1 MKTSLFVKTLT
12 LTFFVVSVAGFVVY
26 KSGALDQDTRDF
38 GEYLPAENM
47 LPADTLKRPMVVFTG
62 KGSTHLIRL
71 ADERILNDPL
81 VRSGLLDSLSM
92 IQLLVQ
98 YESDSANTLVN
109 RIVMWSSKSAPV
121 LAPEDKIMIRRY
133 ELLRD
138 SIARFRL
145 MLKERG
151 DGSVVKK

>member
-1 MKTSLFVKTLT
+1 MKTSLFVKALT
-12 LTFFVVSVAGFVVY
+12 LTFFVVSLAGFVVY
-26 KSGALDQDTRDF
+26 KSGALDQDPSDL
-38 GEYLPAENM
+38 GQYLLAENM
-47 LPADTLKRPMVVFTG
+47 LPADTLKRPVIVFTG
-62 KGSTHLIRL
+62 KGTTHLIRL

-121 LAPEDKIMIRRY
+121 LTPEDKIMIHRY

-138 SIARFRL
+138 SIAQFRL
-145 MLKERG
+145 LLKEKA
-151 DGSVVKK
+151 DSKAEKK